1 MRDDIVIE
9 VQTVNDRPFKGSLT
23 LKEAMDGVFATCLG
37 LDKKLVHGV
46 RFAFSTYPVIKF
58 KLKQQIDVDREL
70 QHVEFFEYE
79 RRYTIKGVER
89 RDILNCKVR
98 GLRTVNSTNNPKTPT
113 QTYDG

>member
-79 RRYTIKGVER
+79 RRGEEGHPQLQGSR
-89 RDILNCKVR
+89 LEDIDLYKQPGR
-98 GLRTVNSTNNPKTPT
+98 H
-113 QTYDG
+113 